1 MPYSAIKCLILRKP
15 FLYRSGS
22 GEKHLIL
29 MLFLLLILFVIGP
42 IAEIYVLLSAGS
54 AFGVL
59 PVVAACV
66 ATAIIG
72 GWVLRLQGMAA
83 IDTARKELNAGKP
96 PVGSAID
103 GALLV
108 VAAPFLMTP
117 GFLTDAVG
125 FALLVPPFRQWLGRY
140 ALKEI
145 KKRIDKGQ
153 ARVTIIER

>member
-1 MPYSAIKCLILRKP
+1 MA
-15 FLYRSGS
+15 F
-22 GEKHLIL
+22 
-29 MLFLLLILFVIGP
+29 ILFIVFVLGP
-42 IAEIYVLLSAGS
+42 IAEIYVLLTAGG

-66 ATAIIG
+66 ATALLG
-72 GWVLRLQGMAA
+72 GALIRLQGVAA
-83 IDTARKELNAGKP
+83 LNAARRDVSAGRA
-96 PVGSAID
+96 PVDSAID

-125 FALLVPPFRQWLGRY
+125 FALLTPPVRQWIGRM
-140 ALKEI
+140 ALAEI
-145 KKRIDKGQ
+145 RKRMKRGD

>member
-1 MPYSAIKCLILRKP
+1 M
-15 FLYRSGS
+15 F
-22 GEKHLIL
+22 
-29 MLFLLLILFVIGP
+29 FLLVILFVIGP

-66 ATAIIG
+66 GTAILG
-72 GWVLRLQGMAA
+72 GALIRWQGLAA
-83 IDTARKELNAGKP
+83 LNAARTEMNAGRP
-96 PVGSAID
+96 PVASAID
-103 GALLV
+103 GVMLV

-125 FALLVPPFRQWLGRY
+125 FALLIPPVRRWLGQMVFT
-140 ALKEI
+140 AI
-145 KKRIDKGQ
+145 KRRVDRNG